1 MKRANTASVPW
12 WKLDADEIERHEWAD
27 LRPSTRI
34 YANMGKPSYR
44 CIGVRGA
51 GGGGGGV
58 AGAPKRERTSRVP
71 LYQFAT
77 FCSEQ
82 GGRRRPCLDSL
93 A

>member
-1 MKRANTASVPW
+1 MKRANTTSVPW
-12 WKLDADEIERHEWAD
+12 WKLDADEIERHEWAN
-27 LRPSTRI
+27 LRPSTRRC
-34 YANMGKPSYR
+34 ANMEKPSYR

-58 AGAPKRERTSRVP
+58 ASAPKREQTSRGP
-71 LYQFAT
+71 LYKFAT

-82 GGRRRPCLDSL
+82 GGGRRPGLDSL